1 MDSNN
6 DSIQTINIYMDD
18 SGKLTTKEH
27 YTVFGGL
34 VFVESPEKIKF
45 ANKYKKIIKGIKCE
59 YCKGNECNKNCP
71 EIKSM
76 IIEAS
81 HRRRLLN
88 LCKNYKTFALIIN
101 NDDVYDSIK
110 TRKES
115 RGRYIDYAQKLMVKD
130 IVLKLIRGNII
141 EPNKKVK
148 INLNI
153 DQQTTKSNGYYN
165 LKEGIYEELVHGIR
179 NFDYGI
185 FYPPILK
192 ELELNVKYIDSKKNY
207 LIQAADLIAGSVR
220 RIVVDERYHFSK
232 RIAKINGFLWIYRK
246 LPKKKENH

>member
-1 MDSNN
+1 MGSNTEN
-6 DSIQTINIYMDD
+6 IQTINIYMDD
-18 SGKLTTKEH
+18 SGKLTAKEH
-27 YTVFGGL
+27 YAVFGGL
-34 VFVESPEKIKF
+34 VFVESTERIKF
-45 ANKYKKIIKGIKCE
+45 ANKYKKIIKEIKCK
-59 YCKGNECNKNCP
+59 YCRENECNKNCP

-76 IIEAS
+76 IIDSA

-88 LCKNYKTFALIIN
+88 LCKKYKTFALIIK
-101 NDDVYDSIK
+101 NDDIYDSIK

-130 IVLKLIRGNII
+130 IVLKLIRENII
-141 EPNKKVK
+141 DSNKKVK

-185 FYPPILK
+185 FYSPILK

-207 LIQAADLIAGSVR
+207 LIQAADLIAGSTR
-220 RIVVDERYHFSK
+220 RIIVDDRYCFSK
-232 RIAKINGFLWIYRK
+232 RMDKLNEFLWIYRK
-246 LPKKKENH
+246 QP